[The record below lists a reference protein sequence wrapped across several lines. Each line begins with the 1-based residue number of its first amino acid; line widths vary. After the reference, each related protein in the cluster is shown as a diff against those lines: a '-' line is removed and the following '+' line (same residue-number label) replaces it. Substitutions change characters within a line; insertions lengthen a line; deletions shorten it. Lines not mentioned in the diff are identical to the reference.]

1 MTKQRVQEQIAGL
14 ANASGFQ
21 FDGDLSILGWGTKQ
35 DSESWVKIDINVD
48 VIDFVENGVKMNVAG
63 AKASLCRAG
72 SFDNPE
78 DMMKA
83 AEEMQRAARLVEH
96 INNFAK
102 DGILTYVEKWHH

>member
-14 ANASGFQ
+14 ANGFGFQ
-21 FDGDLSILGWGTKQ
+21 FEGDLNVLGWGTKQ
-35 DSESWVKIDINVD
+35 DSESRVKIDISVEAGD
-48 VIDFVENGVKMNVAG
+48 VVKNGVQMNVTG

-72 SFDNPE
+72 DFDNPE

-83 AEEMQRAARLVEH
+83 AEELQRAARLVEH